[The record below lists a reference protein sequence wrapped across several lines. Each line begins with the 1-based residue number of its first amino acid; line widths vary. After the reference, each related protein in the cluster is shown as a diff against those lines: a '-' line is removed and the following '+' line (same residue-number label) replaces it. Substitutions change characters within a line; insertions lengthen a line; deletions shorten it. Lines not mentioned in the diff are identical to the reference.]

1 MVVGSFVVVSDKIFF
16 ALLLVVLW
24 KVSAFLVVGEKWLQR
39 PNKKAYY
46 LVEASLKCD
55 EGEKLKT
62 KIER

>member
-39 PNKKAYY
+39 PNKKAY